1 MPSTRRP
8 GLSKS
13 TWRSL
18 LYWRW
23 GIVCCALALAF
34 LAVVMAG
41 SPIAQA
47 KARND
52 SIELH
57 NGASRLAPD
66 SQSPGQPGGS
76 NYTDPTGGQCSTG
89 SCQDLTDVLQTW
101 TRWLSWILGGVGFIW
116 ILAAFYRGTEPR
128 YGHMAEGPARRIV
141 LRILEAGL
149 IFYIAVRIGDIAVM
163 LENIIGGHLTDESLA
178 LQGQASGLLGPPHGA
193 IAELLG
199 IVTALIVQVFLMY
212 LASRAVY
219 QFFTT
224 MEMILT
230 GRIGMFFADGNR
242 LRAIALSSMLEIIAL
257 GVGIIYIQPF
267 LTWLFSFLVG

>member
-8 GLSKS
+8 GLDKS

-23 GIVCCALALAF
+23 GIVCCALTLAF
-34 LAVVMAG
+34 LAVVVAG
-41 SPIAQA
+41 SPSAQA

-52 SIELH
+52 STMLH
-57 NGASRLAPD
+57 KGASWLAPD
-66 SQSPGQPGGS
+66 RPAPPPPGGGYS
-76 NYTDPTGGQCSTG
+76 DPTGGQCSAG

-116 ILAAFYRGTEPR
+116 VLAAFYRGSEPR
-128 YGHMAEGPARRIV
+128 YGHLAEGPARRII
-141 LRILEAGL
+141 LRVLEAGL
-149 IFYIAVRIGDIAVM
+149 IFYIAVRIGDIAV
-163 LENIIGGHLTDESLA
+163 LFENIIGGHLTDENLA
-178 LQGQASGLLGPPHGA
+178 LQGHTPGLLGPPHGA

-199 IVTALIVQVFLMY
+199 IITALIVQVFLMY

-257 GVGIIYIQPF
+257 GAGIIYIQPF